1 MPDAGDFAGMEV
13 EREKVRAGVR
23 SIVNRLAPEPGACE
37 GGTRL
42 VEDLA
47 YDSLA
52 LLELAFAVEEAFAL
66 KPMDVLSASM
76 IRTVGDLES
85 YVLREL
91 RLA

>member
-1 MPDAGDFAGMEV
+1 MSEV

-23 SIVNRLAPEPGACE
+23 SIVDRLAPEPGRGCE

-66 KPMDVLSASM
+66 KPMDMLSASA
-76 IRTVGDLES
+76 IRTVEDLES
-85 YVLREL
+85 YVLGKL
-91 RLA
+91 LLA